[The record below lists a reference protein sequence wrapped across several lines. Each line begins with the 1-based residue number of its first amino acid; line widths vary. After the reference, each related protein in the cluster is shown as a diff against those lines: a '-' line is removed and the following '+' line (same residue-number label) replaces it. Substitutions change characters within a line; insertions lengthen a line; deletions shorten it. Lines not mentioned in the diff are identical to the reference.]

1 MLLREP
7 VPVESSRIAVL
18 VVTAAAVMAL
28 ALGAP
33 DARAF
38 PTYSGW
44 WGGECLDCHGDFRAS
59 TYYPPSRDQE
69 WTNRSGAGALHGNHW
84 AMVNFDCDA
93 CHLSSD
99 ESIVSMSESASAAF
113 PMSCIGCH
121 GRAEHDAGGTVT
133 AAGLRRHHWNAG
145 VPCTP
150 CHADSEPAAGFGP
163 VGEDEFPPNYDA
175 LGIDPCNF
183 APELSEDFAGSALGL
198 DNDGDGFY
206 DEDDLDCVAPPP
218 PIVFSTNC
226 GVGIELTLL
235 MPLLLWL
242 RRSRRS
248 ATA

>member
-1 MLLREP
+1 M
-7 VPVESSRIAVL
+7 
-18 VVTAAAVMAL
+18 
-28 ALGAP
+28 
-33 DARAF
+33 
-38 PTYSGW
+38 
-44 WGGECLDCHGDFRAS
+44 
-59 TYYPPSRDQE
+59 
-69 WTNRSGAGALHGNHW
+69 
-84 AMVNFDCDA
+84 
-93 CHLSSD
+93 
-99 ESIVSMSESASAAF
+99 
-113 PMSCIGCH
+113 
-121 GRAEHDAGGTVT
+121 T

-163 VGEDEFPPNYDA
+163 AGEDEFPPNYDA

>member
-1 MLLREP
+1 MLLRTRTP
-7 VPVESSRIAVL
+7 VVSSRIAIL
-18 VVTAAAVMAL
+18 VVTVGALIAL
-28 ALGAP
+28 AIGTP

-44 WGGECLDCHGDFRAS
+44 PQGECLDCHGDFRANN
-59 TYYPPSRDQE
+59 YQPPSRDEQ
-69 WTNRSGAGALHGNHW
+69 WTGQSLHDVHRFD
-84 AMVNFDCDA
+84 MVGDCLA
-93 CHLSSD
+93 CHRSFD
-99 ESIVSMSESASAAF
+99 FEPDISMSESGSAAF

-121 GRAEHDAGGTVT
+121 GRAEHDAGGLVT
-133 AAGLRRHHWNAG
+133 AAGLRRNHWNAG

-150 CHADSEPAAGFGP
+150 CHADSEPAAGFAP
-163 VGEDEFPPNYDA
+163 VGEDVFPPNYDA

-183 APELSEDFAGSALGL
+183 APDLSEDFAGSALGL

-218 PIVFSTNC
+218 PPLIAIQTEC
-226 GVGIELTLL
+226 GLGIELTLL

-248 ATA
+248 VRA